1 MAIYDEAK
9 ALMEKILPAEEVTA
23 IAAYVDDPVQWWI
36 DSIVNKAGSRMK
48 AIVTEHT
55 NLNASKLLRN
65 EMRQEIGKLTLETAK
80 ARKAREYAEMEAKF
94 NKPKTPTSRT

>member
-9 ALMEKILPAEEVTA
+9 VLIEKILPADEITA

-36 DSIVNKAGSRMK
+36 DAIVNKAGSRMK

-55 NLNASKLLRN
+55 NKNASKLLRD

-80 ARKAREYAEMEAKF
+80 SRKAREYAEMEAEAEK
-94 NKPKTPTSRT
+94 KLAKV